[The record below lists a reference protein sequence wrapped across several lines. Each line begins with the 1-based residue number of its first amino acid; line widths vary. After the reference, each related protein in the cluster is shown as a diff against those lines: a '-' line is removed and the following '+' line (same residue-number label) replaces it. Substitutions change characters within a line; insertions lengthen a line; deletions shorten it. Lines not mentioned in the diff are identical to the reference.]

1 MKEKSIQQALEN
13 ERKELSK
20 QDVLL
25 QEAERILF
33 KSRLSEK
40 NILNNLKFYNSS
52 FEFLDDDE
60 IEREKTFTPAQI
72 KNLSKK
78 LRLRF
83 LPSQHSANDIPYEAI
98 LKIKELN
105 KTYRKDL
112 KHFKIVSTESFFAKA
127 NADVPA
133 MLFAQT
139 LYGNYYL
146 VHTWGKSFGKWRS
159 VKFFALRN
167 FESLFTCL
175 FLFTL
180 AETLLMPN
188 HLLTTDTKAGYFSL
202 YRMAC
207 IFHLLI
213 LNAAFTVFGLFSTHL
228 NFSESIWDTIPK
240 SSQKSFHT
248 Y

>member
-1 MKEKSIQQALEN
+1 MDKNLQQLLED

-20 QDVLL
+20 QDALL
-25 QEAERILF
+25 QEAERILI

-52 FEFLDDDE
+52 FEFLDEDE
-60 IEREKTFTPAQI
+60 IEQEKIFTQAQI

-83 LPSQHSANDIPYEAI
+83 LPSQHSASDIPYEAI

-112 KHFKIVSTESFFAKA
+112 KHFKIVSTAKFFTTA
-127 NADVPA
+127 NENVPA

-146 VHTWGKSFGKWRS
+146 VHTWGKSFNKWRS

-167 FESLFTCL
+167 FESLFTSL

-188 HLLTTDTKAGYFSL
+188 HLLTTDTRAGYFSL

-207 IFHLLI
+207 VFHLLI

-228 NFSESIWDTIPK
+228 NFSESTWNDVPK
-240 SSQKSFHT
+240 QNQK
-248 Y
+248 

>member
-1 MKEKSIQQALEN
+1 MDKSLQQLLEN

-20 QDVLL
+20 QDALL
-25 QEAERILF
+25 QEAERILSR
-33 KSRLSEK
+33 SRLSEK
-40 NILNNLKFYNSS
+40 NILDNLKFYNSS

-60 IEREKTFTPAQI
+60 IEKEKTFTQAQI

-83 LPSQHSANDIPYEAI
+83 LPSQHSASDIPYEAV
-98 LKIKELN
+98 LKIKDLN

-112 KHFKIVSTESFFAKA
+112 KHFKIISTANFFTTA
-127 NADVPA
+127 NVNAPA

-146 VHTWGKSFGKWRS
+146 VHTWGKSFSKWRA
-159 VKFFALRN
+159 VKFFVLRN
-167 FESLFTCL
+167 FESLFACL

-188 HLLTTDTKAGYFSL
+188 HLLTTDVRAGYFSL
-202 YRMAC
+202 YRAAC

-213 LNAAFTVFGLFSTHL
+213 LNAAFTVFGFFNLHL
-228 NFSESIWDTIPK
+228 NFSENIWDSIPK
-240 SSQKSFHT
+240 QKQK
-248 Y
+248 

>member
-1 MKEKSIQQALEN
+1 MKSKSIQQALEN
-13 ERKELSK
+13 ERKDISQ
-20 QDVLL
+20 QDALL
-25 QEAERILF
+25 QEAEQILI

-40 NILNNLKFYNSS
+40 NILYNLKFYNSS

-60 IEREKTFTPAQI
+60 IAKENIFTQAQI

-78 LRLRF
+78 LCLRF
-83 LPSQHSANDIPYEAI
+83 LSSQHSASDIPYEAI

-105 KTYRKDL
+105 VTYRKDL
-112 KHFKIVSTESFFAKA
+112 KHFKIVSTSAFFASP
-127 NADVPA
+127 NAYAPA

-139 LYGNYYL
+139 LCGNYYL
-146 VHTWGKSFGKWRS
+146 IHTWGKSFNNWRS

-167 FESLFTCL
+167 FESLFACL

-180 AETLLMPN
+180 LETLLMPN

-207 IFHLLI
+207 VFHLLI
-213 LNAAFTVFGLFSTHL
+213 LNAAFTVFGLFSSRL

-240 SSQKSFHT
+240 SSQK
-248 Y
+248 